1 MELWAAEYVCIKGRF
16 ETDWGLL
23 VDDTGI
29 IKAIGPRQQLVAR
42 ARTVYHYPGKVLM
55 PAFLNP
61 HHHGFH
67 RAFRGVS
74 DFDISFSE
82 LINKLIWPVSHA
94 IDDELF
100 EAVIQVA
107 FAEQAQAGVAAVGDF
122 HYLHNGQHEDPGK
135 ARFAEKIIR
144 IAVEMGIRLTLVYAF
159 FDQGS
164 SETARAFIRPLD
176 VSLEEFE
183 HLQASYSKQPLIQIM
198 PGVHSLEHTSSEAI
212 IAAAELAEKYD
223 TKLHIQLAERENEL
237 DSARIHYGTTPLRA
251 LEKMGILNERLVIIN
266 GTLLDEEEMAMAR
279 DHKVSMIL
287 CPGAAL
293 ARGDD
298 LPNTWSVLKHK
309 IPFAAG
315 SDSAIMNHNYLIP
328 EDIKL
333 LEYTQR
339 STQRSMNVLATQTGV
354 TSLWDLASKA
364 PAPMLGVPSAQLMPD
379 NPADFMIIAPS
390 QDQAPSPK
398 LPGHH
403 FSNQMLYGWG
413 AQARV
418 THLMVQGKLVVSN
431 SYPTTDLT
439 ASYQKLARW
448 NEAFLRSIKRSNTP
462 QS

>member
-1 MELWAAEYVCIKGRF
+1 M
-16 ETDWGLL
+16 L
-23 VDDTGI
+23 VDDNGV

-82 LINKLIWPVSHA
+82 LVHKLIWPVSHA

-100 EAVIQVA
+100 EAVYKVA
-107 FAEQAQAGVAAVGDF
+107 FAEQAQAGVSGVGEF
-122 HYLHNGQHEDPGK
+122 HYLHNGQHEDGGQ

-144 IAVEMGIRLTLVYAF
+144 IAVEMGMRLTLVYGF

-164 SETARAFIRPLD
+164 SDTARAFIRALD
-176 VSLEEFE
+176 TSLEEFNSL
-183 HLQASYSKQPLIQIM
+183 HSAYGKQPLIQII

-223 TKLHIQLAERENEL
+223 TRFHVQLAERENEL
-237 DSARIHYGTTPLRA
+237 ESAQIHYGTTPLRA
-251 LEKMGILNERLVIIN
+251 LQKMGVLNERLVIIN
-266 GTLLDEEEMAMAR
+266 GTLLDDEELAMVKEHNA
-279 DHKVSMIL
+279 SMIL
-287 CPGAAL
+287 CPSASL
-293 ARGDD
+293 SRGDQS
-298 LPNTWSVLKHK
+298 PNISAVLKNK
-309 IPFAAG
+309 INFAVG
-315 SDSAIMNHNYLIP
+315 SDSVVMNHNYLVS

-333 LEYTQR
+333 LEYTER
-339 STQRSMNVLATQTGV
+339 SRRQSMNVLATETGHH
-354 TSLWDLASKA
+354 SLWDLGSHIPAALISA
-364 PAPMLGVPSAQLMPD
+364 PSSQLMPD
-379 NPADFMIIAPS
+379 SPADFMLIAPA

-403 FSNQMLYGWG
+403 FSNQLLYGWG
-413 AQARV
+413 AQAKM

-431 SYPTTDLT
+431 SFPTTDLND
-439 ASYQKLARW
+439 AYQRLARW
-448 NEAFLRSIKRSNTP
+448 NEAFLRSIKRS
-462 QS
+462 SADDS